1 MGGLHPCGAP
11 TGKFSRSSATLVMT
25 LVLPPP
31 PPAPRSGAGA
41 FVAILFFCLFICGA
55 LIAILFFCLFVRGAL
70 VAILFFCL
78 FVCGALEFVCA
89 TPRADSFEISSIS
102 KICFVHINSRFCAF
116 CCGFRCSSFTP
127 RAKKRET
134 QKKATRSRIAVSF
147 SSLHPGP
154 PTSYH
159 ACVALSVSEN
169 V

>member
-1 MGGLHPCGAP
+1 MKLFQLKRRLSSVYLFASRCCATEAAGFEWLLLKPHRQQINQPLVIIGHPY
-11 TGKFSRSSATLVMT
+11 K
-25 LVLPPP
+25 
-31 PPAPRSGAGA
+31 
-41 FVAILFFCLFICGA
+41 
-55 LIAILFFCLFVRGAL
+55 
-70 VAILFFCL
+70 
-78 FVCGALEFVCA
+78 FVCA

-102 KICFVHINSRFCAF
+102 KTCFVHINSRFCAF

-159 ACVALSVSEN
+159 ACVALSV